1 MNFSIIA
8 GLGPLGTPE
17 LIILSIL
24 IGIVAIPILAV
35 IAVVVFLGLTVQDF
49 GTAAH
54 LCHGLVLGVPTHH
67 SEALIPCHYGAQQH
81 PIAGFK
87 NMKREH
93 FLGEEHHVG

>member
-35 IAVVVFLGLTVQDF
+35 IAVVVFLARKKSKSGSKDGSPSAT
-49 GTAAH
+49 
-54 LCHGLVLGVPTHH
+54 PP
-67 SEALIPCHYGAQQH
+67 SE
-81 PIAGFK
+81 
-87 NMKREH
+87 E
-93 FLGEEHHVG
+93 